1 MKYLFDTNIVSE
13 LYKYRNGKINP
24 SVANWLQGVMPSET
38 AVSCITLSEIKT
50 GILLKARKDPKQAE
64 HLSLWFN
71 NEVLPAFENRV
82 LIVDSHVA
90 LLAAEYHIP
99 NKMDLNDAYIAATA
113 KVNHLTLVTRNVKD
127 FTDCG
132 IRLFNPFETE

>member
-50 GILLKARKDPKQAE
+50 GILLKALKDPKQAE
-64 HLSLWFN
+64 YLSLWFN
-71 NEVLPAFENRV
+71 NEMLPAFENRV

>member
-1 MKYLFDTNIVSE
+1 MQYLFDTNIVSE

-24 SVANWLQGVMPSET
+24 NVANWLQGIMPSKT

-50 GILLKARKDPKQAE
+50 GILLKARKDPTQAE
-64 HLSLWFN
+64 HLAEWFN

-82 LIVDSHVA
+82 LSVDSNVA
-90 LLAAEYHIP
+90 LLTAEYHIP

-113 KVNHLTLVTRNVKD
+113 KVNNLTLVTHNVND

-132 IRLFNPFETE
+132 IKLINPFENE